1 MPAGCNAVMRGAQP
15 VLLDHLVKGYDQLK
29 RRLSRRLGSEE
40 LAGDALQDTWLRLQR
55 LEDQAPVLNPQAFL
69 LRMAV
74 NIAVDQQRS
83 HSRAVPV
90 SEAEALLEVVD
101 PAPGPE
107 AIAQSRSEAQALAR
121 VVERLPR
128 RRREILMMVRWEGL
142 PQKEVA
148 QKLGVSLRTVE
159 HELRRA
165 HDFCA
170 AHMTGMRDE

>member
-1 MPAGCNAVMRGAQP
+1 MRDAQV

-29 RRLSRRLGSEE
+29 RRLSRRLGSDD

-55 LEDQAPVLNPQAFL
+55 LDGDEPILNPQAFL

-83 HSRAVPV
+83 QSRAVPA
-90 SEAEALLEVVD
+90 SEAEALLEVID

-107 AIAQSRSEAQALAR
+107 YVAEARSEAEALAR

-128 RRREILMMVRWEGL
+128 RRREILMLVRWEGL
-142 PQKEVA
+142 PQKDVA

-165 HDFCA
+165 HDFCV
-170 AHMTGMRDE
+170 AHMTEVRKK

>member
-1 MPAGCNAVMRGAQP
+1 MRGAQP

-29 RRLSRRLGSEE
+29 RRLVRRLGCAD
-40 LAGDALQDTWLRLQR
+40 LAGEALQDTWLRLQR
-55 LEDQAPVLNPQAFL
+55 LGDHEPVLNPQAFL

-74 NIAVDQQRS
+74 NIAVDQQRKQG
-83 HSRAVPV
+83 RAVPA
-90 SEAEALLEVVD
+90 SEAEALLEVID

-107 AIAQSRSEAQALAR
+107 DIAQARSEAEALAC

-128 RRREILMMVRWEGL
+128 RRREILMLVRWEGL
-142 PQKEVA
+142 PQKDVA
-148 QKLGVSLRTVE
+148 QKLGISLRTVE

-170 AHMTGMRDE
+170 DHLAGMQKR